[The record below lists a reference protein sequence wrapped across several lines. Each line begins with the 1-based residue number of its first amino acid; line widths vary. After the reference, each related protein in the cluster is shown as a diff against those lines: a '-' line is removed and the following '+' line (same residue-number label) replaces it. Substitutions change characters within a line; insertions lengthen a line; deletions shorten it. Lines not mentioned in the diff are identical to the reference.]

1 MTAKQVRI
9 ALLGATGAVGKTV
22 IQVVNGL
29 PNVEIVALSA
39 WKNTKL
45 LNRLN
50 RGLKP
55 KFISCQLD
63 SASEIESSAT
73 LLPGIEGMKVMVQQ
87 AEIDLVFCAISG
99 FAALPVILAA
109 IQAGKNIALANKEV
123 LVAAGELIMQEA
135 KKYQVKVIPVDS
147 EHSAIYQCL
156 EGSPHSSIA
165 KLIITGSGG
174 PFLNASPGTIKN
186 ATIAQAL
193 AHPTWKM
200 GQKISIDSAT
210 LMNKGLEVIE
220 ARWLFDTPLEKIE
233 VLIQPQAIIHSMV
246 EFIDGAVIAQLGLPE
261 MIIPVQYAITYPNR
275 LPSPVERIDFTK
287 LSKLDFLAPDRDRF
301 PSLRLAEEALR
312 QGKTMP
318 AVLNAANEIAV
329 DSFLNQKITFG
340 QIPCIV
346 EKVMAKHANK
356 IENSIA
362 GIFEADKNARTIAKE
377 IIQKNQTS
385 L

>member
-1 MTAKQVRI
+1 MELKQTRI

-29 PNVEIVALSA
+29 PNVKIVGLSG
-39 WKNTKL
+39 WKNTTL
-45 LNRLN
+45 LNRLAK
-50 RGLKP
+50 GLKP
-55 KFISCQLD
+55 DFISCQLD
-63 SASEIESSAT
+63 CATDIRSSAT
-73 LLPGIEGMKVMVQQ
+73 LLPGLEGMKIMVQQ
-87 AEIDLVFCAISG
+87 KEIDLVFCAISN

-109 IQAGKNIALANKEV
+109 IRAGKNIALANKEV

-135 KKYQVKVIPVDS
+135 RQHQVKVIPVDS

-174 PFLNASPGTIKN
+174 PFLNASKETIQK

-261 MIIPVQYAITYPNR
+261 MIIPVQYALTYPNR
-275 LPSPVERIDFTK
+275 LPSPVNRIDFTK
-287 LSKLDFLAPDRDRF
+287 LSKLDFLSPDRDRF
-301 PSLRLAEEALR
+301 PCLRLAEEALS

-329 DSFLNQKITFG
+329 DSFLNQKISFG
-340 QIPCIV
+340 QIPTIV
-346 EKVMAKHANK
+346 EKVMANHENE
-356 IENSIA
+356 IENSID
-362 GIFEADKNARTIAKE
+362 GIFEADKRARNLAQA

-385 L
+385 F

>member
-1 MTAKQVRI
+1 MKEKQVHI

-29 PNVEIVALSA
+29 PNVKIVALSG

-45 LNRLN
+45 LNRLD

-55 KFISCQLD
+55 TFISCQLEC
-63 SASEIESSAT
+63 APEIESSAT
-73 LLPGIEGMKVMVQQ
+73 ILPGVDGMKIMVQQ
-87 AEIDLVFCAISG
+87 PEIDLVFCAISG
-99 FAALPVILAA
+99 FSALPVILAA
-109 IQAGKNIALANKEV
+109 IQAGKNVALANKEV
-123 LVAAGELIMQEA
+123 LVAAGELIMNEA
-135 KKYQVKVIPVDS
+135 QKHQVKVIPVDS

-156 EGSPHSSIA
+156 EGSPHCSIE

-174 PFLNASPGTIKN
+174 PFLNSTKQTIQN

-246 EFIDGAVIAQLGLPE
+246 EFIDGAIIAQLGLPE

-301 PSLRLAEEALR
+301 PCLHLAEESLR

-318 AVLNAANEIAV
+318 AVLNAANEVAV
-329 DSFLNQKITFG
+329 DAFLKQQISFG
-340 QIPCIV
+340 QIPMIV
-346 EKVMAKHANK
+346 EKVMNQQTNK
-356 IENSIA
+356 FERNME
-362 GIFEADKNARTIAKE
+362 GIFEADRQARELAKS
-377 IIQKNQTS
+377 IISKNQTS
-385 L
+385 F